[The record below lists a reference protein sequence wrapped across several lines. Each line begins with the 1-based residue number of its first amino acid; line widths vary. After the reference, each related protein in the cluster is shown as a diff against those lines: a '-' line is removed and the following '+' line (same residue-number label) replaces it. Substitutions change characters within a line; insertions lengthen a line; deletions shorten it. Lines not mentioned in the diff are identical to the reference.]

1 MAYSSS
7 EGKGL
12 FRDWLYHFACD
23 QKYRKFLDVGCGA
36 GLYADIILDVFKGV
50 PLRQL
55 TEFSGA
61 LVRDAV
67 EVFPEYIARH
77 NLTEKYDRI
86 FIQDIRKTWQGLD
99 DDYDVIICGDV
110 LEHLTKDEAIAVIDG
125 LKKKC
130 RFIWCSLPIKYGRPW
145 SHGYDQGEHEWE
157 ENPYNKHLHDWTA
170 AEIAGYIG
178 PLWMVPFP
186 CVGVFLVEG
195 RIR

>member
-1 MAYSSS
+1 MAFSSS

-12 FRDWLYHFACD
+12 FRDWLTHFSPELRI
-23 QKYRKFLDVGCGA
+23 KKILDVGAGA
-36 GLYADIILDVFKGV
+36 GLYADIIDEVFMEMPSIKQTFDT
-50 PLRQL
+50 L
-55 TEFSGA
+55 
-61 LVRDAV
+61 DAV
-67 EVFPEYIARH
+67 EVFPGYVERH
-77 NLTEKYDRI
+77 QLHEKYDRV

-130 RFIWCSLPIKYGRPW
+130 RFVWCSLPIKYGRPW
-145 SHGYDQGEHEWE
+145 SHGYEQGEHEWE
-157 ENPYNKHLHDWTA
+157 ENPYNKHLHDWDA
-170 AEIAGYIG
+170 AEICAYIG
-178 PLWMVPFP
+178 PLWLVPFP

>member
-1 MAYSSS
+1 MAFSSS

-23 QKYRKFLDVGCGA
+23 QRHRKFLDVGAGA
-36 GLYADIILDVFKGV
+36 GLYADIVHSVFDEA
-50 PLRQL
+50 PLWDEHYQI
-55 TEFSGA
+55 
-61 LVRDAV
+61 DAV
-67 EVFPEYIARH
+67 EVFPEYIERH
-77 NLTEKYDRI
+77 NLKEKYNRI

-130 RFIWCSLPIKYGRPW
+130 RFVWCSLPIKYGRPW
-145 SHGYDQGEHEWE
+145 SHGYEQGEHEWE

-170 AEIAGYIG
+170 AEIFGYIG
-178 PLWMVPFP
+178 PLWLVPFP
-186 CVGVFLVEG
+186 CVGVFLAEG